1 MSEVV
6 LRFQAKDDGLTSQFR
21 RVNQQLDSFGS
32 QARGIAD
39 SIGGSF
45 KAAGIAGVATAAA
58 VAIKDMVASGLEF
71 GESIQKVREQT
82 GFTAE
87 EVQKLNLIAGRADVD
102 LGSATN
108 AALKLQKVLGGI
120 EEGGEGAVDTLERLN
135 LNTQEFKNSS
145 PEQQFDQ
152 VARAIA
158 GISSQ
163 NERVAITTALFSKSG
178 GELLPVIVS
187 IGKES
192 DELEQKMALIGGAT
206 GADVIDKVDKIGD
219 EMTTTSIA
227 AKTLAAEIL
236 AIFEPATTATQS
248 GLQEFIGAVRYQ
260 LFGASTEAGKLEDR
274 MRELKDVV
282 DNPIAHGSIFDT
294 EESFRHRVEAA
305 RKELERL
312 GAQWNAIHGF
322 GTQGVA
328 PPLATPDLN
337 VPMPGLLG
345 SDQFEE
351 ADSARKERE
360 ELEAQAARQ
369 RLQHYADEKLYER
382 DLELKHQIAL
392 AEIDQDALD
401 KSIARENA
409 ALGRRAQLQSDY
421 QEFLAAVRQT
431 FGLEEINFEKIKS
444 QSIIEI
450 AASMFGT
457 LAAHNSKLAKI
468 QQGIALAET
477 IWSTASG
484 IMKAF
489 QTYGPTP
496 AGFLAAAKVAL
507 TGAIQV
513 IKIKSTNY
521 SAGSVSGT
529 APTLAGGG
537 TSIGGTTDAPA
548 QSAVATAQG
557 ATTVYISGFITQQ
570 IVEQIVDGL
579 RDGFNRDVIVIP
591 SNSAQAQVIRGAA

>member
-6 LRFQAKDDGLTSQFR
+6 LRFQAKDDGLTNQFR

-58 VAIKDMVASGLEF
+58 AAIKGMVSAGLEF
-71 GESIQKVREQT
+71 GESIQKVRDQT

-108 AALKLQKVLGGI
+108 AALKLQKVLGGL
-120 EEGGEGAVDTLERLN
+120 EEGGDGAADTLARLN
-135 LNTQEFKNSS
+135 LNTQEFKDSS
-145 PEQQFDQ
+145 PAQQFDA

-158 GISSQ
+158 GVASQ
-163 NERVAITTALFSKSG
+163 NERVAITTALFSKAG

-192 DELEQKMALIGGAT
+192 AELEQKMALIGGPV

-219 EMTTTSIA
+219 EMTTTTIA
-227 AKTLAAEIL
+227 AKTLAAQIL
-236 AIFEPATTATQS
+236 ATFEPAVSKSQS

-260 LFGASTEAGKLEDR
+260 LFGANDEAGKLDDR
-274 MRELKDVV
+274 MRELQDIV
-282 DNPIAHGSIFDT
+282 DNPIAHGSIFDS
-294 EESFRHRVEAA
+294 EETFRHRVEAA

-312 GAQWNAIHGF
+312 GSQWRAIHGF
-322 GTQGVA
+322 GMEGIG
-328 PPLATPDLN
+328 PPLIKPNVN
-337 VPMPGLLG
+337 VPIPLLG
-345 SDQFEE
+345 ANQFEE
-351 ADSARKERE
+351 TDADRKARE
-360 ELEAQAARQ
+360 ELEGIAAKQ
-369 RLQHYADEKLYER
+369 RLQHYADEKLQER

-392 AEIDQDALD
+392 AGIDQDALD
-401 KSIARENA
+401 RSIDRENA
-409 ALGRRAQLQSDY
+409 ALGRRAHLQSDY

-431 FGLEEINFEKIKS
+431 FGLEEITFEKIKS

-450 AASMFGT
+450 AASMFGA

-477 IWSTASG
+477 IWATATG

-496 AGFLAAAKVAL
+496 AGFIAAAKVAL

-513 IKIKSTNY
+513 MKIRSTNY
-521 SAGSVSGT
+521 TAGSVSGS

-537 TSIGGTTDAPA
+537 TSIGGSTDTPA
-548 QSAVATAQG
+548 QSAVASAQG
-557 ATTVYISGFITQQ
+557 ATTVYVSGFITQQ
-570 IVEQIVDGL
+570 VIDQLLDGL
-579 RDGFNRDVIVIP
+579 RDGFNRDVIIIP
-591 SNSAQAQVIRGAA
+591 SSSAQAQLIRGTG